1 MVVWYTGT
9 VKKKRK
15 KRGKKREERKKKE
28 KKKKKGKK
36 KKEWEKTRG
45 KKNFS
50 IEWLFVSIVKSKKN
64 LPY

>member
-1 MVVWYTGT
+1 MNYMVVWYTGT

-28 KKKKKGKK
+28 KKKKSGKK
-36 KKEWEKTRG
+36 REA